1 MTIVRFCLV
10 VSMIQFCIFRPLVHS
25 FSIISTNIHHQCDS
39 RSLSRVRNCLR
50 LFESGGVSDNGVDKV
65 ELNISN
71 PSPEEAA
78 NMGCRDWPQKTK
90 SRGVFV
96 ETCKENQSLTRY
108 VLDGTGTLDVPGKV
122 SSQKLNPGTLI
133 EIQGGP
139 IEVSWNVKSEEMIIL
154 TPGYEETGSF
164 LAVLVTMIAICGT
177 LIVTLGS

>member
-1 MTIVRFCLV
+1 MTIFRSCLFLSV
-10 VSMIQFCIFRPLVHS
+10 IQLCIFRPLVLS
-25 FSIISTNIHHQCDS
+25 FSISSTNVHYQNGS
-39 RSLSRVRNCLR
+39 RSFVHVKNSVR
-50 LFESGGVSDNGVDKV
+50 LFGSGGVSDNGGNGVDV
-65 ELNISN
+65 SISN

-122 SSQKLNPGTLI
+122 SSRKLNPGTLI

-139 IEVSWNVKSEEMIIL
+139 TEVSWNVQSEEMIIL

-164 LAVLVTMIAICGT
+164 VAILVAMIAICGT
-177 LIVTLGS
+177 LIATLGS